1 MNPTQDL
8 RKVTRWLASP
18 IVHIHVGASSQ
29 EFTVHKD
36 LICYTS
42 PYFRAAFTSGFQET
56 NTGTIELPET
66 DTKIFDLFM
75 GWLYI
80 RELSRA
86 SLEIEEWETEA
97 ERNVV
102 AESTLGIGDPIERN
116 GKKDYSG
123 DSLKSNEEVKR
134 KIQAL
139 MNALENETWKGE
151 AETLFED
158 AVGKEFLD
166 TLAAQI
172 DKKVK
177 HEIHMSMRRILEL
190 YVFADMVQIPA
201 LKNCCIVK
209 YDEFRRS
216 IKKRCDSHDHDDF
229 EMTLESISYA
239 WKNTRDSDLIR
250 VYLLDSVS
258 WRSEP
263 SIRDGVIRK
272 RHRGSPVDDLKRYFE
287 RVDEDFE
294 S

>member
-8 RKVTRWLASP
+8 RKVTRWLGSP
-18 IVHIHVGASSQ
+18 IVHIYVGFSSR
-29 EFTVHKD
+29 EFAVHKD

-42 PYFRAAFTSGFQET
+42 PFFRAAFTSGFRET

-66 DTKIFDLFM
+66 DTEIFLLFM
-75 GWLYI
+75 G
-80 RELSRA
+80 A
-86 SLEIEEWETEA
+86 SLEIGEWETEA

-102 AESTLGIGDPIERN
+102 VESTLGIGDPIERN
-116 GKKDYSG
+116 GKRNYSE
-123 DSLKSNEEVKR
+123 DPSKRDDKVKR

-172 DKKVK
+172 DMKANNK
-177 HEIHMSMRRILEL
+177 IHISMRKMLEL

-201 LKNCCIVK
+201 LKNCCIGK
-209 YDEFRRS
+209 YDELRRG
-216 IKKRCDSHDHDDF
+216 IKNKHDRHDHDDF
-229 EMTLESISYA
+229 EMTLESISYV
-239 WKNTRDSDLIR
+239 WKNTRNSDLIR
-250 VYLLDSVS
+250 VYLLDSIS

-263 SIRDGVIRK
+263 SIREGVIRK
-272 RHRGSPVDDLKRYFE
+272 RDRGSPVDDLERYFE
-287 RVDEDFE
+287 RVDEDSNF
-294 S
+294 